1 MINLVPKIK
10 SLGGGIFFIVLKQ
23 FGKRGPKMKNF
34 LKDWKYPLLLLSG
47 VGIANL
53 GAWIYLI
60 ALNVLV
66 YHMGGSALAVAALY
80 VIKPL
85 ATLFTNAWSGSMID
99 RLNKRKLMIHLD
111 IYRALFIAILPLL
124 PSLWIV
130 YVFVFFISMASAIYE
145 PTAMTYMTKLIPVE
159 QRQRFNSLRSLIGSG
174 AFLIGP
180 AIAGVLLIASTPEYA
195 IYINAIAF
203 LLSGFITLL
212 LPNLD
217 KKEDSDTTSNTL
229 SLTVLKK
236 DWNTVINFSRKHVY
250 VVCVYFL
257 FQSMFVLA
265 TATDSLELS
274 FAKEVLLLTDSEY
287 GFLVSIAGAGFILGA
302 ITNTI
307 LSKKLAPSFLIG
319 IGSLFIAIGYIIYAF
334 SNVFLI
340 AAIGFFILSFSMAY
354 ANTGFYT
361 FYQNNVPVH
370 IMGRIGSIYG
380 LVIALVTIFITI
392 LSGVVTQ
399 FISIQLVVIVGSLI
413 MLFITIV
420 LCVFTLFPSQS
431 KLYSTES
438 IK

>member
-1 MINLVPKIK
+1 
-10 SLGGGIFFIVLKQ
+10 
-23 FGKRGPKMKNF
+23 MKNF
-34 LKDWKYPLLLLSG
+34 LKDWKYLLLLLSG

-66 YHMGGSALAVAALY
+66 YNMGGSALAVATLY

-111 IYRALFIAILPLL
+111 IYRALSIAILPLL
-124 PSLWIV
+124 PSLCIV

-180 AIAGVLLIASTPEYA
+180 AIAGVLLIASTPEIA

-217 KKEDSDTTSNTL
+217 KKEASDTTSNTL
-229 SLTVLKK
+229 SLTILKK

-307 LSKKLAPSFLIG
+307 LSKKLAPSLLIG
-319 IGSLFIAIGYIIYAF
+319 IGSLFIAIGYLIYAF

-361 FYQNNVPVH
+361 FYQNNIPVH
-370 IMGRIGSIYG
+370 MMGRIGSIYG
-380 LVIALVTIFITI
+380 LVIAIVTIFITI
-392 LSGVVTQ
+392 LSGVATQ
-399 FISIQLVVIVGSLI
+399 FISIQLVVIVGSLV

-420 LCVFTLFPSQS
+420 LCVFTLFPAQS

>member
-1 MINLVPKIK
+1 
-10 SLGGGIFFIVLKQ
+10 
-23 FGKRGPKMKNF
+23 MKNL

-66 YHMGGSALAVAALY
+66 YHMGGLALAVAALY

-217 KKEDSDTTSNTL
+217 KKEASDTTSNTL

-392 LSGVVTQ
+392 LSGVATQ

>member
-1 MINLVPKIK
+1 
-10 SLGGGIFFIVLKQ
+10 
-23 FGKRGPKMKNF
+23 MKNL

-66 YHMGGSALAVAALY
+66 YNMGGSALAVATLY

-159 QRQRFNSLRSLIGSG
+159 QRQRFNSLRTLIGSG
-174 AFLIGP
+174 ASLIGP
-180 AIAGVLLIASTPEYA
+180 AVAGGLLIAGTPEFA
-195 IYINAIAF
+195 IYMNAIAF

-319 IGSLFIAIGYIIYAF
+319 IGSLFIAIGYLIYAF

-392 LSGVVTQ
+392 LSSVATQ

>member
-1 MINLVPKIK
+1 
-10 SLGGGIFFIVLKQ
+10 
-23 FGKRGPKMKNF
+23 MKNL

-66 YHMGGSALAVAALY
+66 YNMGGSALAVATLY

-159 QRQRFNSLRSLIGSG
+159 QRQRFNSLRTLIGSG
-174 AFLIGP
+174 ASLIGP
-180 AIAGVLLIASTPEYA
+180 AVAGGLLIAGTPEFA
-195 IYINAIAF
+195 IYMNAIAF
-203 LLSGFITLL
+203 LLSGLITLL

-217 KKEDSDTTSNTL
+217 KKEASDTTSNTL

-307 LSKKLAPSFLIG
+307 LSKKLAPSLLIG
-319 IGSLFIAIGYIIYAF
+319 IGSLFIAIGYLIYAF

-361 FYQNNVPVH
+361 FYQNNIPVH
-370 IMGRIGSIYG
+370 MMGRIGSIYG
-380 LVIALVTIFITI
+380 LVIAIVTIFITI
-392 LSGVVTQ
+392 LSGVATQ

-420 LCVFTLFPSQS
+420 LCVFTLFPAQS

>member
-1 MINLVPKIK
+1 
-10 SLGGGIFFIVLKQ
+10 
-23 FGKRGPKMKNF
+23 MKKL

-60 ALNVLV
+60 ALNILV
-66 YHMGGSALAVAALY
+66 YNMGGSALAVATLY

-85 ATLFTNAWSGSMID
+85 AALFTNAWSGSMID
-99 RLNKRKLMIHLD
+99 RLNKRKLMTQLD
-111 IYRALFIAILPLL
+111 IYRAVFIAILPLV

-130 YVFVFFISMASAIYE
+130 YLLVFFISMASAIYE

-174 AFLIGP
+174 ASLIGP
-180 AIAGVLLIASTPEYA
+180 AVAGVLLIASTPDFA
-195 IYINAIAF
+195 IYMNAIAF

-217 KKEDSDTTSNTL
+217 KKYDSNTSSEKL

-236 DWNTVINFSRKHVY
+236 DWNIVLNFSKKSVY
-250 VVCVYFL
+250 IVCVYFL
-257 FQSMFVLA
+257 FQGMMVLA
-265 TATDSLELS
+265 TAIDSLELS

-319 IGSLFIAIGYIIYAF
+319 VGSLFIAIGYLVYAF
-334 SNVFLI
+334 SNGFLI

-354 ANTGFYT
+354 ANTGYYT
-361 FYQNNVPVH
+361 FYQNNVPVDL
-370 IMGRIGSIYG
+370 MGRIGSIYG
-380 LVIALVTIFITI
+380 LVIATITIFITI
-392 LSGVVTQ
+392 LFGVSTQ
-399 FISIQLVVIVGSLI
+399 FISIQLVVIVGVLVT
-413 MLFITIV
+413 LLITII
-420 LCVFTLFPSQS
+420 LCVFTLLPSRS
-431 KLYSTES
+431 KVYSAES
-438 IK
+438 IDSK

>member
-1 MINLVPKIK
+1 
-10 SLGGGIFFIVLKQ
+10 
-23 FGKRGPKMKNF
+23 MKNL
-34 LKDWKYPLLLLSG
+34 LKDWKYPLLLLSE

-180 AIAGVLLIASTPEYA
+180 AIAGILLIASTPEFA

-217 KKEDSDTTSNTL
+217 KKKDSDTTSNTL
-229 SLTVLKK
+229 SLTVLIK

-319 IGSLFIAIGYIIYAF
+319 IGSLFIAIGYLIYAF

-361 FYQNNVPVH
+361 FYQNNIPVH
-370 IMGRIGSIYG
+370 MMGRIGSIYG
-380 LVIALVTIFITI
+380 LVIAIVTIFITI

-399 FISIQLVVIVGSLI
+399 FISIQLVIIVGSLI
-413 MLFITIV
+413 MLFITVV

>member
-1 MINLVPKIK
+1 
-10 SLGGGIFFIVLKQ
+10 
-23 FGKRGPKMKNF
+23 MKNF

-60 ALNVLV
+60 ALNVLA
-66 YHMGGSALAVAALY
+66 YHMGRSALAVAALY

-180 AIAGVLLIASTPEYA
+180 AIAGVLLIASTPEIA

-217 KKEDSDTTSNTL
+217 KKEASDTTSNTL
-229 SLTVLKK
+229 SLSVLKK

-307 LSKKLAPSFLIG
+307 LSKKLAPSLLIG
-319 IGSLFIAIGYIIYAF
+319 IGSLFITIGYLIYAF

-361 FYQNNVPVH
+361 FYQNNIPVH
-370 IMGRIGSIYG
+370 MMGRIGSIYG
-380 LVIALVTIFITI
+380 LVIAIVTIFITI
-392 LSGVVTQ
+392 LSGVATQ

-420 LCVFTLFPSQS
+420 LCVFTLFPAQS

>member
-1 MINLVPKIK
+1 
-10 SLGGGIFFIVLKQ
+10 
-23 FGKRGPKMKNF
+23 MKNL

-66 YHMGGSALAVAALY
+66 YNMGGSALAVATLY

-159 QRQRFNSLRSLIGSG
+159 QRQRFNSLRTLIGSG
-174 AFLIGP
+174 ASLIGP
-180 AIAGVLLIASTPEYA
+180 AVAGGLLIAGTPEFA
-195 IYINAIAF
+195 IYMNAIAF

-319 IGSLFIAIGYIIYAF
+319 IGSLFIAIGYLIYAF

-392 LSGVVTQ
+392 LSGVATQ

-420 LCVFTLFPSQS
+420 LFVFTLFPSQS

>member
-1 MINLVPKIK
+1 
-10 SLGGGIFFIVLKQ
+10 
-23 FGKRGPKMKNF
+23 MKNL

-66 YHMGGSALAVAALY
+66 YNMGGSALAVATLY

-145 PTAMTYMTKLIPVE
+145 STAMTYMTKLIPVE
-159 QRQRFNSLRSLIGSG
+159 RRQRFNSLRSLIGSG
-174 AFLIGP
+174 ASLIGP
-180 AIAGVLLIASTPEYA
+180 AVAGGLLIAGTPEFA
-195 IYINAIAF
+195 IYMNAIAF
-203 LLSGFITLL
+203 LLSGLITLL

-217 KKEDSDTTSNTL
+217 KKKDSDTTSNTL

-236 DWNTVINFSRKHVY
+236 DWSTVINFSRRHVY
-250 VVCVYFL
+250 VVYVYFL

-287 GFLVSIAGAGFILGA
+287 GFLVSIAGAGYILGA

-319 IGSLFIAIGYIIYAF
+319 IGSLFIAIGYLIYAF

-361 FYQNNVPVH
+361 FYQNNIPVH
-370 IMGRIGSIYG
+370 MMGRIGSIYG
-380 LVIALVTIFITI
+380 LIIALVTIFITI
-392 LSGVVTQ
+392 LSGVATQ

-420 LCVFTLFPSQS
+420 LCVFTLFPLQS

>member
-1 MINLVPKIK
+1 VKKI
-10 SLGGGIFFIVLKQ
+10 LE
-23 FGKRGPKMKNF
+23 
-34 LKDWKYPLLLLSG
+34 DWKYPLLLLSG

-66 YHMGGSALAVAALY
+66 YNMGGSALAVATLY

-99 RLNKRKLMIHLD
+99 RLNKRKLMIYLD
-111 IYRALFIAILPLL
+111 IYRAVFIAILPLV

-130 YVFVFFISMASAIYE
+130 YLLVFFISMSSAIYE

-174 AFLIGP
+174 ASLIGP
-180 AIAGVLLIASTPEYA
+180 AVAGILLIASTPNFA
-195 IYINAIAF
+195 IYMNAIAF

-217 KKEDSDTTSNTL
+217 KEYDSNTSSDKL
-229 SLTVLKK
+229 SLALLKK
-236 DWNTVINFSRKHVY
+236 DWNIVLSFSKKSVY
-250 VVCVYFL
+250 IVCVYFL
-257 FQSMFVLA
+257 FQGMMVLA
-265 TATDSLELS
+265 TANDSLELS
-274 FAKEVLLLTDSEY
+274 FAKEILLLTDSEY

-319 IGSLFIAIGYIIYAF
+319 IGSLFIAIGYLIYAF
-334 SNVFLI
+334 SNEFLM

-370 IMGRIGSIYG
+370 MMGRIGSIYG
-380 LVIALVTIFITI
+380 LVIAAITIFITI
-392 LSGVVTQ
+392 LFGVATQ
-399 FISIQLVVIVGSLI
+399 FISVQLVVIVGVLV
-413 MLFITIV
+413 MLLITII
-420 LCVFTLFPSQS
+420 LCAFTLLSSRS
-431 KLYSTES
+431 KVYSTKS
-438 IK
+438 IDSK

>member
-1 MINLVPKIK
+1 
-10 SLGGGIFFIVLKQ
+10 
-23 FGKRGPKMKNF
+23 MKNL

-66 YHMGGSALAVAALY
+66 YNMGGSALAVATLY

-174 AFLIGP
+174 ASLIGP
-180 AIAGVLLIASTPEYA
+180 AIAGVLLIASTPEFA
-195 IYINAIAF
+195 IYMNAIAF
-203 LLSGFITLL
+203 LLSGLITLL

-217 KKEDSDTTSNTL
+217 KKEASDTTSNTL

-319 IGSLFIAIGYIIYAF
+319 IGSLFIAIGYLIYAF
-334 SNVFLI
+334 SNIFLI

-361 FYQNNVPVH
+361 FYQNNIPVH

-380 LVIALVTIFITI
+380 LIIALVTIFITI
-392 LSGVVTQ
+392 LSGVATQ

>member
-1 MINLVPKIK
+1 
-10 SLGGGIFFIVLKQ
+10 
-23 FGKRGPKMKNF
+23 MKNL

-66 YHMGGSALAVAALY
+66 YNMGGSALAVATLY

-145 PTAMTYMTKLIPVE
+145 STAMTYMTKLIPVE
-159 QRQRFNSLRSLIGSG
+159 RRQRFNSLRSLIGSG
-174 AFLIGP
+174 ASLIGP
-180 AIAGVLLIASTPEYA
+180 AVAGGLLIAGTPEFA
-195 IYINAIAF
+195 IYMNAIAF
-203 LLSGFITLL
+203 LLSGLITLL

-217 KKEDSDTTSNTL
+217 KKKDSDTTSNTL

-236 DWNTVINFSRKHVY
+236 DWSTVINFSRKHVY
-250 VVCVYFL
+250 VVYVYFL

-287 GFLVSIAGAGFILGA
+287 GFLVSIAGAGYILGA

-319 IGSLFIAIGYIIYAF
+319 IGSLFIAIGYLIYAF

-361 FYQNNVPVH
+361 FYQNNIPVH
-370 IMGRIGSIYG
+370 MMGRIGSIYG
-380 LVIALVTIFITI
+380 LIIALVTIFITI
-392 LSGVVTQ
+392 LSGVATQ

-420 LCVFTLFPSQS
+420 LCVFTLSPLQS

>member
-1 MINLVPKIK
+1 
-10 SLGGGIFFIVLKQ
+10 
-23 FGKRGPKMKNF
+23 MKNF

-66 YHMGGSALAVAALY
+66 YNMGGSALAVAALY

-99 RLNKRKLMIHLD
+99 RLNKRKLMIRLD

-124 PSLWIV
+124 PSIWIV

-180 AIAGVLLIASTPEYA
+180 AIAGVLLIASTPEIA

-217 KKEDSDTTSNTL
+217 KKEALDTTSNTL

-287 GFLVSIAGAGFILGA
+287 GFLVSIAGAGIILGA

-319 IGSLFIAIGYIIYAF
+319 IGSLFIAIGYLIYAF

-361 FYQNNVPVH
+361 FYQNNIPVH
-370 IMGRIGSIYG
+370 MMGRIGSIYG
-380 LVIALVTIFITI
+380 LVIAIVTIFITI
-392 LSGVVTQ
+392 LSGVATQ
-399 FISIQLVVIVGSLI
+399 FISIQLVVIVGSFI

-431 KLYSTES
+431 KLYFTES

>member
-1 MINLVPKIK
+1 
-10 SLGGGIFFIVLKQ
+10 
-23 FGKRGPKMKNF
+23 MKKL

-60 ALNVLV
+60 ALNILV
-66 YHMGGSALAVAALY
+66 YNMGGSALAVATLY

-99 RLNKRKLMIHLD
+99 RLNKRKLMVYLD
-111 IYRALFIAILPLL
+111 KYRAVFIAILPLV

-130 YVFVFFISMASAIYE
+130 YLFVFFISMASAIYE

-180 AIAGVLLIASTPEYA
+180 AVAGILLITGTPEFA
-195 IYINAIAF
+195 IYMNAIAF

-217 KKEDSDTTSNTL
+217 KKDASNTSRDKL
-229 SLTVLKK
+229 SLTLLKK
-236 DWNTVINFSRKHVY
+236 DWNVVLNFSKKSVY
-250 VVCVYFL
+250 IVCVYFL
-257 FQSMFVLA
+257 FQGMMVLA
-265 TATDSLELS
+265 TAMDSLELS

-307 LSKKLAPSFLIG
+307 LSGKLAPSFLIG
-319 IGSLFIAIGYIIYAF
+319 VGSLFIAIGYLVYAF
-334 SNVFLI
+334 SNEFLI

-361 FYQNNVPVH
+361 FYQNNIPVH
-370 IMGRIGSIYG
+370 MMGRIGSIYG
-380 LVIALVTIFITI
+380 LVIAVLTIFITI
-392 LSGVVTQ
+392 LFGIATQ
-399 FISIQLVVIVGSLI
+399 STSIQFVVIVGVSV
-413 MLFITIV
+413 MLLITII
-420 LCVFTLFPSQS
+420 LCVFTLLLSRS
-431 KLYSTES
+431 KVCSAES
-438 IK
+438 IDSK

>member
-1 MINLVPKIK
+1 
-10 SLGGGIFFIVLKQ
+10 
-23 FGKRGPKMKNF
+23 MKNF

-66 YHMGGSALAVAALY
+66 YHMGGSALAVATLY

-180 AIAGVLLIASTPEYA
+180 AIAGVLLIASTPEFA

-217 KKEDSDTTSNTL
+217 KKKDSDTTSNTL
-229 SLTVLKK
+229 SLTVLIK

-319 IGSLFIAIGYIIYAF
+319 IGSLFIAIGYLIYAF

-361 FYQNNVPVH
+361 FYQNNIPVH
-370 IMGRIGSIYG
+370 MMGRIGSIYG
-380 LVIALVTIFITI
+380 LVIAIVTIFITI
-392 LSGVVTQ
+392 LSGVATQ
-399 FISIQLVVIVGSLI
+399 FISIQLVIIVGSLI
-413 MLFITIV
+413 MLFITVV

>member
-1 MINLVPKIK
+1 
-10 SLGGGIFFIVLKQ
+10 
-23 FGKRGPKMKNF
+23 MKNL

-66 YHMGGSALAVAALY
+66 YNMGGSALAVATLY

-159 QRQRFNSLRSLIGSG
+159 QKQRFNSLRTLIGSG
-174 AFLIGP
+174 ASLIGP
-180 AIAGVLLIASTPEYA
+180 AVAGGLLIAGTPEFA
-195 IYINAIAF
+195 IYMNAIAF

-319 IGSLFIAIGYIIYAF
+319 IGSLFIAIGYLIYAF

-392 LSGVVTQ
+392 LSGVATQ

>member
-1 MINLVPKIK
+1 
-10 SLGGGIFFIVLKQ
+10 
-23 FGKRGPKMKNF
+23 MKNL

-66 YHMGGSALAVAALY
+66 YNMGGSALAVATLY

-159 QRQRFNSLRSLIGSG
+159 QRQRFNSLRTLIGSG
-174 AFLIGP
+174 ASLIGP
-180 AIAGVLLIASTPEYA
+180 AVAGGLLIAGTPEFA
-195 IYINAIAF
+195 IYMNAIAF

-229 SLTVLKK
+229 SLIVLKK

-319 IGSLFIAIGYIIYAF
+319 IGSLFIAIGYLIYAF

-392 LSGVVTQ
+392 LSGVATQ

>member
-1 MINLVPKIK
+1 
-10 SLGGGIFFIVLKQ
+10 
-23 FGKRGPKMKNF
+23 MKNL

-66 YHMGGSALAVAALY
+66 YNMGGSALAVATLY

-159 QRQRFNSLRSLIGSG
+159 QRQRFNSLRTLIGSG
-174 AFLIGP
+174 ASLIGP
-180 AIAGVLLIASTPEYA
+180 AVAGGLLIAGTPEFA
-195 IYINAIAF
+195 IYMNAIAF

-319 IGSLFIAIGYIIYAF
+319 IGSLFIAIGYLIYAF

-392 LSGVVTQ
+392 LSGVATQ
-399 FISIQLVVIVGSLI
+399 FISIQLVVIVGSVI

>member
-1 MINLVPKIK
+1 
-10 SLGGGIFFIVLKQ
+10 
-23 FGKRGPKMKNF
+23 MKNL

-66 YHMGGSALAVAALY
+66 YNMGGSALAVATLY

-159 QRQRFNSLRSLIGSG
+159 QRQRFNSLRTLIGSG
-174 AFLIGP
+174 ASLIGP
-180 AIAGVLLIASTPEYA
+180 AVAGGLLIAGTPEFA
-195 IYINAIAF
+195 IYMNAIAF

-236 DWNTVINFSRKHVY
+236 DWNTAINFSRKHVY

-319 IGSLFIAIGYIIYAF
+319 IGSLFIAIGYLIYAF

-392 LSGVVTQ
+392 LSGVATQ

>member
-1 MINLVPKIK
+1 
-10 SLGGGIFFIVLKQ
+10 
-23 FGKRGPKMKNF
+23 MKNL

-66 YHMGGSALAVAALY
+66 YNMGGSALAVATLY

-130 YVFVFFISMASAIYE
+130 YVFVFFVSMASAIYE

-180 AIAGVLLIASTPEYA
+180 AIAGVLLIAGTPEFA
-195 IYINAIAF
+195 IYMNAIAF

-217 KKEDSDTTSNTL
+217 KKEDLDTTSNTL

-274 FAKEVLLLTDSEY
+274 FAKDVLLLTDSEY

-319 IGSLFIAIGYIIYAF
+319 IGSLFIAIGYLIYAF

-392 LSGVVTQ
+392 LSGVATQ

>member
-1 MINLVPKIK
+1 
-10 SLGGGIFFIVLKQ
+10 
-23 FGKRGPKMKNF
+23 
-34 LKDWKYPLLLLSG
+34 PLLLLSG

-66 YHMGGSALAVAALY
+66 YHMGGSALAVATLY

-174 AFLIGP
+174 ASLIGP
-180 AIAGVLLIASTPEYA
+180 AIAGVLLIASTPDFA

-217 KKEDSDTTSNTL
+217 KKKDSDTTSNTL

-236 DWNTVINFSRKHVY
+236 DWITVINFSRKHVY

-307 LSKKLAPSFLIG
+307 LSKKLAPSLLIG
-319 IGSLFIAIGYIIYAF
+319 IGSLFIAIGYLIYAF

-361 FYQNNVPVH
+361 FYQNNIPVH
-370 IMGRIGSIYG
+370 MMGRIGSIYG
-380 LVIALVTIFITI
+380 LVIAIVTIFITI
-392 LSGVVTQ
+392 LSGVATQ

>member
-1 MINLVPKIK
+1 
-10 SLGGGIFFIVLKQ
+10 
-23 FGKRGPKMKNF
+23 MKNL

-66 YHMGGSALAVAALY
+66 YNMGGSALAVATLY

-85 ATLFTNAWSGSMID
+85 ANLFTNAWSGSMID

-159 QRQRFNSLRSLIGSG
+159 QRQRFNSLRTLIGSG
-174 AFLIGP
+174 ASLIGP
-180 AIAGVLLIASTPEYA
+180 AVAGGLLIAGTPEFA
-195 IYINAIAF
+195 IYMNAIAF

-319 IGSLFIAIGYIIYAF
+319 IGSLFIAIGYLIYAF

-392 LSGVVTQ
+392 LSGVATQ

>member
-1 MINLVPKIK
+1 
-10 SLGGGIFFIVLKQ
+10 
-23 FGKRGPKMKNF
+23 MKNL

-66 YHMGGSALAVAALY
+66 YNMGGSALAVATLY

-85 ATLFTNAWSGSMID
+85 AILFTNAWSGSMID

-111 IYRALFIAILPLL
+111 IYRVLFIAILPLL

-174 AFLIGP
+174 ASLIGP
-180 AIAGVLLIASTPEYA
+180 AVAGGLLIAGTPEFA
-195 IYINAIAF
+195 IYMNAIAF
-203 LLSGFITLL
+203 LLSGLITLL

-217 KKEDSDTTSNTL
+217 KKEASDTTSNTL

-319 IGSLFIAIGYIIYAF
+319 IGSLFIAIGYLIYAF
-334 SNVFLI
+334 SNIFLI

-392 LSGVVTQ
+392 LSGVATQ

>member
-1 MINLVPKIK
+1 
-10 SLGGGIFFIVLKQ
+10 
-23 FGKRGPKMKNF
+23 MKNL

-66 YHMGGSALAVAALY
+66 YNMGGSALAVATLY

-159 QRQRFNSLRSLIGSG
+159 QRQRFNSLRTLIGSG
-174 AFLIGP
+174 ASLIGP
-180 AIAGVLLIASTPEYA
+180 AVAGGLLIAGTPEFA
-195 IYINAIAF
+195 IYMNAIAF

-319 IGSLFIAIGYIIYAF
+319 IGSLFIAIGYLIYAF
-334 SNVFLI
+334 SNLFLI

-392 LSGVVTQ
+392 LSGVATQ

-413 MLFITIV
+413 MLFITIF

>member
-1 MINLVPKIK
+1 
-10 SLGGGIFFIVLKQ
+10 
-23 FGKRGPKMKNF
+23 MKNL

-66 YHMGGSALAVAALY
+66 YNMGGSALAVATLY

-180 AIAGVLLIASTPEYA
+180 AIAGVLLIASTPEFA
-195 IYINAIAF
+195 IYMNAIAF
-203 LLSGFITLL
+203 LLSGLITLL

-217 KKEDSDTTSNTL
+217 KKEASDTTSNTL

-250 VVCVYFL
+250 VVYVYFL

-307 LSKKLAPSFLIG
+307 LSKKLAHSFLIG
-319 IGSLFIAIGYIIYAF
+319 IGSLFIAIGYLIYAF
-334 SNVFLI
+334 SNIFLI

-392 LSGVVTQ
+392 LSGVATQ

>member
-1 MINLVPKIK
+1 
-10 SLGGGIFFIVLKQ
+10 
-23 FGKRGPKMKNF
+23 MKNF

-66 YHMGGSALAVAALY
+66 YNMGGSALAVAALY

-180 AIAGVLLIASTPEYA
+180 AIAGVLLIASTPEIA

-217 KKEDSDTTSNTL
+217 KKEASDTTSNTL

-307 LSKKLAPSFLIG
+307 LSKKLAPSLLIG
-319 IGSLFIAIGYIIYAF
+319 IGSLFIAIGYLIYAF

-340 AAIGFFILSFSMAY
+340 AVIGFFILSFSMAY

-361 FYQNNVPVH
+361 FYQNNIPVH
-370 IMGRIGSIYG
+370 MMGRIGSIYG
-380 LVIALVTIFITI
+380 LVIAIVTIFVTI
-392 LSGVVTQ
+392 LSGVATQ

>member
-1 MINLVPKIK
+1 
-10 SLGGGIFFIVLKQ
+10 
-23 FGKRGPKMKNF
+23 MKNL

-66 YHMGGSALAVAALY
+66 YHMGGSALAVATLY

-111 IYRALFIAILPLL
+111 IYRAVFIAILPLL

-174 AFLIGP
+174 ASLIGP
-180 AIAGVLLIASTPEYA
+180 AIAGVLLIASTPEIA

-217 KKEDSDTTSNTL
+217 KKEASDTTSNTL

-307 LSKKLAPSFLIG
+307 LSKKLAPSLLIG
-319 IGSLFIAIGYIIYAF
+319 IGSLFIAIGYLIYAF

-361 FYQNNVPVH
+361 FYQNNIPVH
-370 IMGRIGSIYG
+370 MMGRIGSIYG
-380 LVIALVTIFITI
+380 LIIALVTIFITI
-392 LSGVVTQ
+392 LSGVATQ

>member
-1 MINLVPKIK
+1 
-10 SLGGGIFFIVLKQ
+10 
-23 FGKRGPKMKNF
+23 MKNL

-66 YHMGGSALAVAALY
+66 YNMGGSALAVATLY

-130 YVFVFFISMASAIYE
+130 YIFVFFISMASAIYE

-159 QRQRFNSLRSLIGSG
+159 QRQRFNSLRTLIGSG
-174 AFLIGP
+174 ASLIGP
-180 AIAGVLLIASTPEYA
+180 AVAGGLLIAGTPEFA
-195 IYINAIAF
+195 IYMNAIAF
-203 LLSGFITLL
+203 LLSGLITLL

-217 KKEDSDTTSNTL
+217 KKEASDTKSNTL
-229 SLTVLKK
+229 TLTVLKK

-307 LSKKLAPSFLIG
+307 LSKKLAPSFLIE
-319 IGSLFIAIGYIIYAF
+319 IGSLFIAIGYLIYAF

-392 LSGVVTQ
+392 LSGVATQ

>member
-1 MINLVPKIK
+1 
-10 SLGGGIFFIVLKQ
+10 
-23 FGKRGPKMKNF
+23 MKNF

-66 YHMGGSALAVAALY
+66 YNMGGSALAVVALY

-124 PSLWIV
+124 PSIWIV

-180 AIAGVLLIASTPEYA
+180 AIAGVLLIASTPEIA

-217 KKEDSDTTSNTL
+217 KKEASDTTSNTL

-257 FQSMFVLA
+257 FQSMFALA

-307 LSKKLAPSFLIG
+307 LSKKLAPSLLIG
-319 IGSLFIAIGYIIYAF
+319 IGSLFITIGYLIYAF

-340 AAIGFFILSFSMAY
+340 VAIGFFILSFSMAY

-361 FYQNNVPVH
+361 FYQNNIPVH
-370 IMGRIGSIYG
+370 MMGRIGSIYG
-380 LVIALVTIFITI
+380 LVIAIVTIFITI
-392 LSGVVTQ
+392 LSGVATQ

-420 LCVFTLFPSQS
+420 LCVFTLFPAQS
-431 KLYSTES
+431 KLYSTEL

>member
-1 MINLVPKIK
+1 
-10 SLGGGIFFIVLKQ
+10 
-23 FGKRGPKMKNF
+23 MKNF

-66 YHMGGSALAVAALY
+66 YNMGGSALAVAALY

-180 AIAGVLLIASTPEYA
+180 AIAGVLLIASTPEIA

-217 KKEDSDTTSNTL
+217 KKEASDTTSNTL

-307 LSKKLAPSFLIG
+307 LSKKLAPSLLIG
-319 IGSLFIAIGYIIYAF
+319 IGSLFIAIGYLIYAF

-354 ANTGFYT
+354 ANTGFHT
-361 FYQNNVPVH
+361 FYQNNIPVH
-370 IMGRIGSIYG
+370 MMGRIGSIYG
-380 LVIALVTIFITI
+380 LVIAIVTIFVTI
-392 LSGVVTQ
+392 LSGVATQ

>member
-1 MINLVPKIK
+1 
-10 SLGGGIFFIVLKQ
+10 
-23 FGKRGPKMKNF
+23 MKNL

-66 YHMGGSALAVAALY
+66 YNMGGSALAVATLY

-174 AFLIGP
+174 ASLIGP
-180 AIAGVLLIASTPEYA
+180 AVAGGLLIAGTPEFA
-195 IYINAIAF
+195 IYMNAIAF
-203 LLSGFITLL
+203 LLSGLITLL

-217 KKEDSDTTSNTL
+217 KKEASDTTSNTL

-319 IGSLFIAIGYIIYAF
+319 IGSLFIAIGYLIYAF
-334 SNVFLI
+334 SNIFLI

-392 LSGVVTQ
+392 LSGVATQ

-431 KLYSTES
+431 KL
-438 IK
+438 

>member
-1 MINLVPKIK
+1 
-10 SLGGGIFFIVLKQ
+10 
-23 FGKRGPKMKNF
+23 MKNL

-66 YHMGGSALAVAALY
+66 YNMGGSALAVATLY

-180 AIAGVLLIASTPEYA
+180 AIAGVLLIASTSEFA
-195 IYINAIAF
+195 IYMNAIAF

-319 IGSLFIAIGYIIYAF
+319 IGSLFIAIGYLIYAF

-392 LSGVVTQ
+392 LSGVATQ

>member
-1 MINLVPKIK
+1 
-10 SLGGGIFFIVLKQ
+10 
-23 FGKRGPKMKNF
+23 MKNF

-180 AIAGVLLIASTPEYA
+180 AIAGVLLIASTPEIA

-217 KKEDSDTTSNTL
+217 KKEASDTTSNTL

-307 LSKKLAPSFLIG
+307 LSKKLAPSLLIG
-319 IGSLFIAIGYIIYAF
+319 IGSLFIAIGYLIYAF

-354 ANTGFYT
+354 ANAGFYT
-361 FYQNNVPVH
+361 FYQNNIPVH
-370 IMGRIGSIYG
+370 MMGRIGSIYG
-380 LVIALVTIFITI
+380 LVIAIVTIFITI
-392 LSGVVTQ
+392 LSGVATQ

-420 LCVFTLFPSQS
+420 LCVFTLFASQS